1 MLSKFNPRADHF
13 GAIAASV
20 SWLVLSACGGGG
32 GSGGGGSPATPNQS
46 PTASAKLGGEAVL
59 GATTVFDSSASVD
72 ADGTIATRSWAYG
85 DGQSGAV
92 DNHVYAAA
100 GSYTA
105 TLTVTDNQ
113 GAASTAQVAVTV
125 TKCSAAGSHA
135 ATLSPFPT
143 VCVQT
148 SKGEM
153 VFEVD
158 LVPNDARLNKAP
170 LSAANFLQYVTDGF
184 YNGTIFH
191 QVVAGSVIQGGGY
204 QPGPV
209 AKPPTYPPIA
219 SESTNGLPNSQ
230 YTLAMWRANVAVA
243 DSATSQFFIN
253 LVDNPAFNYNP
264 STLGA
269 NGYAVFGQ
277 VLESG
282 RTVVDTIGAVA
293 TTTVGSMTHVP
304 VQDVVIRSMVR
315 LP

>member
-1 MLSKFNPRADHF
+1 MMSQGNSRADRF
-13 GAIAASV
+13 GALAASV
-20 SWLVLSACGGGG
+20 CLIALSACGGGG
-32 GSGGGGSPATPNQS
+32 GSGSPATPNLS
-46 PTASAKLGGEAVL
+46 PTASAKLVGEAVL
-59 GATTVFDSSASVD
+59 GATTVFDSSASTD
-72 ADGTIATRSWAYG
+72 ADGTIAARSWVYG

-113 GAASTAQVAVTV
+113 GAASSAQVAVTV
-125 TKCSAAGSHA
+125 AKCSVAGSNAAAGGAS
-135 ATLSPFPT
+135 FPH

-153 VFEVD
+153 VFEVY
-158 LVPNDARLNKAP
+158 PTQAP
-170 LSAANFLQYVTDGF
+170 ASAANFLLYVAEGF

-191 QVVAGSVIQGGGY
+191 QVVPGSVIQGGGFL
-204 QPGPV
+204 PGPV
-209 AKPPTYPPIA
+209 AKPPTHLPIA
-219 SESTNGLPNSQ
+219 LESNNTLKNTQ
-230 YTLAMWRANVAVA
+230 FTLAMWRTGGA

-253 LVDNPAFNYNP
+253 LVDNPGFDYNP
-264 STLGA
+264 STLGP

-277 VLESG
+277 VLFSG
-282 RTVVDTIGAVA
+282 YAAVDAIGAVA
-293 TTTVGSMTHVP
+293 TTTVGSMANVP